1 MNLTDPRSPYKFEA
15 PWNAFEFG
23 VHITKLKANLVILS
37 MAWLTQQDQAAFT
50 PFAQDPDMD
59 TLTYWV
65 QRLEPLI
72 RSESDEE
79 TIVVFCNRCGM
90 EDDVVYA
97 GTSAVIG
104 IKDGEV
110 SVYGLLGRG
119 VKEMLI
125 VNTEAPPFAKLVNR
139 PDPVGVP
146 DRSET
151 LSPSQMSPT
160 QDRLG
165 GVPEAEE
172 PPEVRIRS
180 GPTSPLHGRRP
191 GPMSPASMALPESP
205 AMVEPSSQGSYARY
219 AKSSTAHSTDSDST
233 KPPLLVHHPA
243 TPCS

>member
-1 MNLTDPRSPYKFEA
+1 LTDPRSPYKFEA

-119 VKEMLI
+119 VKELLI

-139 PDPVGVP
+139 SDSVSVP
-146 DRSET
+146 DRSEA
-151 LSPSQMSPT
+151 LSPS

-165 GVPEAEE
+165 GVPEADE
-172 PPEVRIRS
+172 PPERQIRSS
-180 GPTSPLHGRRP
+180 GPTNPLNARRP
-191 GPMSPASMALPESP
+191 ALVSPTSMALPESP
-205 AMVEPSSQGSYARY
+205 AMVEASSQGSFSRY
-219 AKSSTAHSTDSDST
+219 A
-233 KPPLLVHHPA
+233 
-243 TPCS
+243 

>member
-72 RSESDEE
+72 RSESEEE
-79 TIVVFCNRCGM
+79 TIVVFCNRCGI

-172 PPEVRIRS
+172 PPEVQIRS
-180 GPTSPLHGRRP
+180 GPTSPLNGRRP
-191 GPMSPASMALPESP
+191 GPISPTSMALPESP
-205 AMVEPSSQGSYARY
+205 AMVEPSSQGSYSRY
-219 AKSSTAHSTDSDST
+219 A
-233 KPPLLVHHPA
+233 
-243 TPCS
+243 